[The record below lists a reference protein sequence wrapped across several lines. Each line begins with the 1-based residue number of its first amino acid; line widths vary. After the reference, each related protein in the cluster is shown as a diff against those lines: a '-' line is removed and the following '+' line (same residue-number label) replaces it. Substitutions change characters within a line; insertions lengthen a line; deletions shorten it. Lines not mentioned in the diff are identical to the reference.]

1 MGAREDVMAAEQSER
16 GRRRSSRPRR
26 AIRSKTAYRH
36 LENPFT
42 PTTVFSED
50 QVAHV
55 HESAL
60 AYLQASGI
68 RVLLPEARRLFRE
81 ARAVVEDETRMVRLD
96 ADLVRWAVASAPSSF
111 EIHARNQ
118 ANTARIGGRG
128 LSLLAVAGPP
138 YVSDLERG
146 RRPGTLADFEHFVML
161 TQRCDVLHAITP
173 AVEAQDV
180 PMNLRHLATGHSMLT
195 ISDKVPYV
203 NARGRGVVA
212 DGFEMIRI
220 ANGLTDDQF
229 RAAPYVWT
237 NINTNSPR
245 QLDIPMSMG
254 IIDFAAAGQATIMT
268 PFTLS
273 GAMAPVSLAGALVL
287 QHIEALAA
295 ITLSQVVRAGAPIVY
310 GAFTSNVDM
319 KSGAP
324 AFGTPEGVKAAI
336 ASGQLARHIEV
347 PWRSQAAST
356 SNTEDAQGGYETML
370 SMMACLMGGA
380 NVVVHAAGWQEGGL
394 TASLEKFVLDVEML
408 QIIAETFQPV
418 VLDDAELAI
427 DAIDDVGPGG
437 HFFGT
442 QHTLDRFETAF
453 YEPTVFT
460 RQNFGQWTDGGSSTA
475 AQRAHHVW
483 QQWIREFERPPIDDA
498 VQAALD
504 EFVARRTAAG
514 GALPES

>member
-1 MGAREDVMAAEQSER
+1 
-16 GRRRSSRPRR
+16 
-26 AIRSKTAYRH
+26 
-36 LENPFT
+36 
-42 PTTVFSED
+42 
-50 QVAHV
+50 
-55 HESAL
+55 
-60 AYLQASGI
+60 
-68 RVLLPEARRLFRE
+68 
-81 ARAVVEDETRMVRLD
+81 
-96 ADLVRWAVASAPSSF
+96 
-111 EIHARNQ
+111 
-118 ANTARIGGRG
+118 
-128 LSLLAVAGPP
+128 
-138 YVSDLERG
+138 
-146 RRPGTLADFEHFVML
+146 
-161 TQRCDVLHAITP
+161 
-173 AVEAQDV
+173 
-180 PMNLRHLATGHSMLT
+180 
-195 ISDKVPYV
+195 
-203 NARGRGVVA
+203 
-212 DGFEMIRI
+212 
-220 ANGLTDDQF
+220 
-229 RAAPYVWT
+229 VWT

-336 ASGQLARHIEV
+336 ASGQLARHIDV

-442 QHTLDRFETAF
+442 AAHARPVRDGLLRAGPSSPARTSASGPTAARIDRRPSERT
-453 YEPTVFT
+453 TC
-460 RQNFGQWTDGGSSTA
+460 GSSWLRRVRT
-475 AQRAHHVW
+475 
-483 QQWIREFERPPIDDA
+483 EPPLDDA
-498 VQAALD
+498 VHADASTTI
-504 EFVARRTAAG
+504 VARRTAAG
-514 GALPES
+514 GVAARVVTTGNVGP